1 MGSMSSL
8 NDANDWPDGDTFAE
22 DADGEASGAEG
33 QSQRQQRGAD
43 ASSLLQQITDLALKA
58 GQDF

>member
-8 NDANDWPDGDTFAE
+8 NDDHDWPDGDAFAE

-33 QSQRQQRGAD
+33 LGERRTRGAD
-43 ASSLLQQITDLALKA
+43 TASLLQQITDLALKA